1 MSAGMVLP
9 WILGRKPFS
18 TEEAACGHSLGGAG
32 RRSRILGL
40 LRGREIGRGKKR
52 EETRYWAVVGH
63 EGWGTDPQSN
73 RKITTR

>member
-1 MSAGMVLP
+1 MWAYS
-9 WILGRKPFS
+9 
-18 TEEAACGHSLGGAG
+18 GGVG

-52 EETRYWAVVGH
+52 EETRYWVVVGH